1 MNAITQLHH
10 PLMRK
15 IKEII
20 GTMYSLRP
28 RSKMFQ
34 KKAIINLYAV
44 VEINHCSM
52 PHEAHSAVS
61 LPASA
66 FPPDTPQGPREPPVL
81 SMCCAALSHSSGS
94 NVIPWTTA
102 HQAPLFTGFLA
113 RVLEWVAISSS
124 RRFSGLRDQTSASG
138 VSCIGRQVLYHCAP
152 WEAPIKH
159 LYPQKSPAP
168 RLAKTDWH
176 REWQSQLMGV
186 KTYQSE
192 LPKTQIWCPLIKS
205 KFLILA
211 HGIPTKSASTYL
223 CNPFHSSF
231 PVLLCPYFTS
241 HTPTILEYF
250 ESSEQWFSKEG
261 NFAIHTH
268 THTHTC
274 TFRNSDDI
282 SDCHKQS

>member
-66 FPPDTPQGPREPPVL
+66 FPPDTPQGPRELPVL
-81 SMCCAALSHSSGS
+81 SMCYAALSHSSGS
-94 NVIPWTTA
+94 NSMWSHGPQPTRLLCPQDFW
-102 HQAPLFTGFLA
+102 Q
-113 RVLEWVAISSS
+113 EYW
-124 RRFSGLRDQTSASG
+124 SGLPFPPPGDFLDSG
-138 VSCIGRQVLYHCAP
+138 IKLLPPESPVLAGRFFTTVPP

-168 RLAKTDWH
+168 RLAKIDWH
-176 REWQSQLMGV
+176 QEWWSQLMGV
-186 KTYQSE
+186 KTHQSE

-223 CNPFHSSF
+223 CNLFHSAHFIPLSLSSY
-231 PVLLCPYFTS
+231 VLTL
-241 HTPTILEYF
+241 HLILQQF
-250 ESSEQWFSKEG
+250 
-261 NFAIHTH
+261 
-268 THTHTC
+268 
-274 TFRNSDDI
+274 
-282 SDCHKQS
+282 

>member
-81 SMCCAALSHSSGS
+81 SMCYAALSHSSGS
-94 NVIPWTTA
+94 N
-102 HQAPLFTGFLA
+102 
-113 RVLEWVAISSS
+113 S
-124 RRFSGLRDQTSASG
+124 
-138 VSCIGRQVLYHCAP
+138 
-152 WEAPIKH
+152 
-159 LYPQKSPAP
+159 
-168 RLAKTDWH
+168 
-176 REWQSQLMGV
+176 M
-186 KTYQSE
+186 
-192 LPKTQIWCPLIKS
+192 
-205 KFLILA
+205 
-211 HGIPTKSASTYL
+211 
-223 CNPFHSSF
+223 
-231 PVLLCPYFTS
+231 
-241 HTPTILEYF
+241 
-250 ESSEQWFSKEG
+250 
-261 NFAIHTH
+261 
-268 THTHTC
+268 
-274 TFRNSDDI
+274 
-282 SDCHKQS
+282 